1 MRTEECE
8 VIIGP
13 AVQRVGEIFHNIQN
27 INREPAKGESW
38 QNSYQMYPIRFQK
51 DLLNKEVFFNPNQTG
66 GGGGNLPQKFSNTY
80 SSGTESRIF
89 LKPGC

>member
-27 INREPAKGESW
+27 IDREPAKGESW

-66 GGGGNLPQKFSNTY
+66 ANWPTGF
-80 SSGTESRIF
+80 
-89 LKPGC
+89 

>member
-27 INREPAKGESW
+27 IDREPAKGESW

-66 GGGGNLPQKFSNTY
+66 GGQMAHRVLKALFLGNQRSDWPQT
-80 SSGTESRIF
+80 R
-89 LKPGC
+89 L